1 MVMAGFICHSLFA
14 AFSFL
19 SYFPTFLSLFPACPC
34 ILLVLESWSLGLLL
48 GEPRTRQRLAKNS
61 IVAFLL
67 GYLSM
72 LGYHVSLSTAS
83 LRELLTSELISAVS
97 AGASLEGTSQAW
109 LSLSLANP
117 AILHN
122 EVKSM
127 YDCGLSRTWV
137 WILTLLFISLGTL
150 ENF

>member
-1 MVMAGFICHSLFA
+1 
-14 AFSFL
+14 
-19 SYFPTFLSLFPACPC
+19 
-34 ILLVLESWSLGLLL
+34 
-48 GEPRTRQRLAKNS
+48 
-61 IVAFLL
+61 
-67 GYLSM
+67 M
-72 LGYHVSLSTAS
+72 LGYHVSLSTTS

-137 WILTLLFISLGTL
+137 
-150 ENF
+150 